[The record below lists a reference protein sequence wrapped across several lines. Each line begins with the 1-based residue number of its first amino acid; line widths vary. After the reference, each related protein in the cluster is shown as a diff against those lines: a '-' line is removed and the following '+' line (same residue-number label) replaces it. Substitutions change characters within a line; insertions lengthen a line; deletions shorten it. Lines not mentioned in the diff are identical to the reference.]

1 MRGHTTVTVSIGG
14 MLVLGLLVVGFSSV
28 EAGRRDTRHDPWSD
42 GLIEEHAE
50 QLGLD
55 EETLAAIRTIVDASR
70 KRGEELREELHQA
83 RLHMRQLLSQEKP
96 DETAVMQQ
104 ADIIG
109 ALELAERKN
118 RLRALLQIRAFLTPE
133 QRQALLQLHEEFWP
147 RPLTDVPP
155 ACQADVTSFCTDVPL
170 GQARTQCLHDRM
182 AELSPECK
190 ARLQDVPARRGNR
203 RKVK

>member
-1 MRGHTTVTVSIGG
+1 
-14 MLVLGLLVVGFSSV
+14 MLVLALLVLCCGSI
-28 EAGRRDTRHDPWSD
+28 EAGRRDTRHDSGPD
-42 GLIEEHAE
+42 ALFEEYVA
-50 QLGLD
+50 QLGLAD
-55 EETLAAIRTIVDASR
+55 ETLATIRAIVDASR

-104 ADIIG
+104 ADVIG

-118 RLRALLQIRAFLTPE
+118 RLRALLQIRAFLTPG

-155 ACQADVTSFCTDVPL
+155 ACQADVASFCTDVPL
-170 GQARTQCLHDRM
+170 GHARTQCLHDHT

-190 ARLQDVPARRGNR
+190 ARLQEVPARRG
-203 RKVK
+203 RKRGVK